1 MLPRQLASCEQLKSI
16 RETFFPTS
24 LTGSLASRSLMPTH
38 TDCPPFKRFAM
49 LKVVPCLVL
58 WFIKALNRTW
68 TIRETGREHLDAAV
82 AAREPAIAAFLH
94 GRTFLLLRHMT
105 RMPNAN
111 WVSMCSKSLDGEAMA
126 QVEEKLGLHVVRGSS
141 GQGGLEALQ
150 EMIQRVRS
158 QPGFGAGLAVDG
170 SRGPRG
176 HVQGGIVRMAR
187 WTGGRILPM
196 TASATRGWIFRRS
209 WDRTFLPFPFARV
222 EIAYGEPIDVPR
234 KLNAAQIEMLRRQ
247 VEDSLL
253 RLQATVDELAGFSD
267 EEPVQ
272 APIPA

>member
-1 MLPRQLASCEQLKSI
+1 
-16 RETFFPTS
+16 
-24 LTGSLASRSLMPTH
+24 
-38 TDCPPFKRFAM
+38 M
-49 LKVVPCLVL
+49 LKIVPCLAYWL
-58 WFIKALNRTW
+58 IRALNWTW
-68 TIRETGREHLDAAV
+68 TIRETGREHLDNAL
-82 AAREPAIAAFLH
+82 AAREPAIGAFFH

-105 RMPNAN
+105 KLPNVN

-126 QVEEKLGLHVVRGSS
+126 KVEERLGLHVVRGSS
-141 GQGGLEALQ
+141 GDGGLEALQ

-209 WDRTFLPFPFARV
+209 WDRTLLPSPFARV

-234 KLNAAQIEMLRRQ
+234 SLNAAQIESIRGQ
-247 VEDSLL
+247 VEDSLME
-253 RLQATVDELAGFSD
+253 LQATVDRLAGFSD

-272 APIPA
+272 EPAPA